1 LKVAQVP
8 RHQGSLSLRY
18 AHPALRV
25 GLQARFAGRQ
35 FDDDLNLFPLGRA
48 TTVDVLAARPLGRD
62 AEVYAAAENVFDAR
76 YDVGRTPLR
85 TLGPPRSLR
94 AGVRLH
100 VPGRP

>member
-1 LKVAQVP
+1 
-8 RHQGSLSLRY
+8 
-18 AHPALRV
+18 
-25 GLQARFAGRQ
+25 
-35 FDDDLNLFPLGRA
+35 DDLNLFPLGRA

-94 AGVRLH
+94 AGVRVH

>member
-1 LKVAQVP
+1 MP
-8 RHQGSLSLRY
+8 RHQGTLSLRY
-18 AHPALRV
+18 SHPALRM
-25 GLQARFAGRQ
+25 GLQARFSGRQ
-35 FDDDLNLFPLGRA
+35 FDDDLNLFPLSRA

-62 AEVYAAAENVFDAR
+62 TELYAAAENLFDAR

-94 AGVRLH
+94 AGVRIH